1 MVNKNSENPTSKVDT
16 TPVAPIS
23 TSTPE
28 AGNSQSESQHKPDS
42 LLRESILFLRDIC
55 IILLVVLMVRAYLV
69 APFRI
74 SGSSMENNY
83 FNEEF
88 ILVDKLSFTDLG
100 LKFGEP
106 ERGDVVVIEPHA
118 DNGRQFYIKR
128 IIGLPGEKL
137 KIENGYVYI
146 QKVGS
151 SSYVQLNEAYL
162 SEKNLGK
169 TYPGKSD
176 PTTEFDIPAGEYFI
190 MGDNR
195 NASADSRD
203 CFYTCSSWGSSH
215 FIKKEGI
222 VGRVWLTLGALH
234 VFDQFSIWQRQYD
247 GTVQG
252 FRIKLAEDIGF
263 TTKPRFFDT
272 PKTWTYPELP

>member
-1 MVNKNSENPTSKVDT
+1 
-16 TPVAPIS
+16 
-23 TSTPE
+23 
-28 AGNSQSESQHKPDS
+28 
-42 LLRESILFLRDIC
+42 
-55 IILLVVLMVRAYLV
+55 
-69 APFRI
+69 
-74 SGSSMENNY
+74 MENNY

-106 ERGDVVVIEPHA
+106 KRGDVVVIEPHA

-146 QKVGS
+146 QKDAS
-151 SSYVQLNEAYL
+151 SSYVQLNEDYL

-176 PTTEFDIPAGEYFI
+176 PTTEFEIPTGEYFI

-203 CFYTCSSWGSSH
+203 CFYTCSS
-215 FIKKEGI
+215 
-222 VGRVWLTLGALH
+222 
-234 VFDQFSIWQRQYD
+234 
-247 GTVQG
+247 
-252 FRIKLAEDIGF
+252 
-263 TTKPRFFDT
+263 
-272 PKTWTYPELP
+272 